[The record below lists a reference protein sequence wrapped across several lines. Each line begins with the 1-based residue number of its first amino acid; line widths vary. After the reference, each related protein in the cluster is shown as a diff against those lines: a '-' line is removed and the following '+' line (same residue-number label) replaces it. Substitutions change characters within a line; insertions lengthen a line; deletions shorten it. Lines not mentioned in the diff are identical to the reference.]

1 MEEHLGVIHFICLLK
16 SLPKHNTNFKAY
28 FKIFFYFK
36 EPWLLKTLAYLVP
49 SFCLSPGPKT
59 LKNGFACLRFCFIFT
74 NIVFHLRR
82 EYLTFPL
89 YIIQGQNL
97 IKHWVNL
104 HLSLSS
110 NASIFLFQKAPQNFS
125 IFSWNTK
132 ICLQISSVKN
142 FSAKIFQKFFLFC
155 LYSSA
160 CKDNSWMQPSFGSK
174 WFWLQL
180 STMIAQGYG
189 FQLLLIAICNW
200 FDCN

>member
-1 MEEHLGVIHFICLLK
+1 MEEHLWVVHFICLLK
-16 SLPKHNTNFKAY
+16 SLTKHNKKFKAY
-28 FKIFFYFK
+28 FKMCSIFFYFK
-36 EPWLLKTLAYLVP
+36 EPWMLKTLAYLVP

-132 ICLQISSVKN
+132 LHVLKICLQISSVKN
-142 FSAKIFQKFFLFC
+142 FSDKNI
-155 LYSSA
+155 S
-160 CKDNSWMQPSFGSK
+160 
-174 WFWLQL
+174 
-180 STMIAQGYG
+180 
-189 FQLLLIAICNW
+189 
-200 FDCN
+200 